1 MTIINAHAFN
11 AGYAGA
17 QLAERVEKAGLM
29 CMSERIA
36 VAATAIAEWES
47 GGGKHSDEYN
57 HDFLCDDVSKLVSS
71 SMNSDDDAL
80 EVLYLA
86 VQKIAIK
93 GGAV

>member
-1 MTIINAHAFN
+1 MIVINAHAFN

-36 VAATAIAEWES
+36 VAATAIADWES
-47 GGGKHSDEYN
+47 GKGEYSDKSN
-57 HDFLCDDVSKLVSS
+57 HDFLCDGVSKLVSS

-86 VQKIAIK
+86 VQKFFIK
-93 GGAV
+93 GGVV